1 MMLLLVRFVAI
12 VSLPIVF
19 DSLLA
24 QYGTDLYDLHDM
36 YGLHLGRR
44 CVLLDMIMVLW
55 GRV

>member
-1 MMLLLVRFVAI
+1 MLLLVRFVAI

-19 DSLLA
+19 GSLLA